1 MIVVDEIAPST
12 RAGGANSSHT
22 ILVPAL
28 SRVLES
34 VESRAHAEAYKRA
47 VIEDNVLGKAT
58 AASRRRTLRYMREL
72 YVLRPDSILFRAL
85 RDLWTDEPAGQPL
98 LAGLCALARD
108 PLFRASASAIL
119 DVDPGDIVKSADLAA
134 AVDLAFPGRY
144 NEATLAKIGRNTSSS
159 WQQTCHLEPVA
170 RTTKVRRRAV
180 CTPAAIAYALLLGH
194 LEGVA
199 GAPLFETFWARALDA
214 PPSRLVDLAAAA
226 SAHTLID
233 FRHGGGVT
241 EVGFSW
247 LLRPFEGRLA

>member
-1 MIVVDEIAPST
+1 MIVVDEIAPSN

-34 VESRAHAEAYKRA
+34 VEPGADAEAYERA
-47 VIEDNVLGKAT
+47 VIEDNVLGKST
-58 AASRRRTLRYMREL
+58 AESRRRTLRYMREL

-85 RDLWTDEPAGQPL
+85 RDLWTDEPTGLPM

-108 PLFRASASAIL
+108 PLFRSSATAIL
-119 DVDPGDIVKSADLAA
+119 EADPGDRVKSADLATA
-134 AVDLAFPGRY
+134 IDAVFPGRY
-144 NEATLAKIGRNTSSS
+144 NEATLAKIGRNTFSS
-159 WQQTCHLEPVA
+159 WRQTGHLQSVA
-170 RTTKVRRRAV
+170 RTSKVRRRAA
-180 CTPAAIAYALLLGH
+180 CSPAAIAYALLLGH

-199 GAPLFETFWARALDA
+199 GAALFETFWARVLDA
-214 PPSRLVDLAAAA
+214 PPSRLIDLAAAA
-226 SAHTLID
+226 SQHTLID

-247 LLRPFEGRLA
+247 LLRPFEEPLA